1 MNFKT
6 HLARIMASNRFMMRD
21 SALAFR
27 RAQARGDLAAM
38 VKHLMFAATFRDLN
52 QGYQEAA

>member
-6 HLARIMASNRFMMRD
+6 YLPRIMANNRFMMRD
-21 SALAFR
+21 SALAYR
-27 RAQARGDLAAM
+27 RAQAQGNLAAM

-52 QGYQEAA
+52 KGYQEAA